1 MLEFT
6 LPNLVYDFH
15 VAQGNFRVVQN
26 TRIHTHTYIYIER
39 NMIILKHT
47 IL

>member
-6 LPNLVYDFH
+6 LPNLVYDFY

-26 TRIHTHTYIYIER
+26 TPIHIYTYI